1 MTYICENDKCNKEF
15 EDNTQGEIEEIDRDK
30 YSTMYREEK
39 VVVCPYCGSSM
50 EVSDE
55 YWENNETGDISR

>member
-1 MTYICENDKCNKEF
+1 
-15 EDNTQGEIEEIDRDK
+15 
-30 YSTMYREEK
+30 MYREEK

>member
-1 MTYICENDKCNKEF
+1 MTYICENDECNKEF
-15 EDNTQGEIEEIDRDK
+15 EDNTQGEIEEIDRDE

-39 VVVCPYCGSSM
+39 TVVCTYCDSSM

-55 YWENNETGDISR
+55 YWENNETGDITR